1 MTATGPPG
9 APGRPRLA
17 GRTRSTS
24 VATRLTLLTSLVAV
38 VAVLVAAALSAGLLR
53 GAATAES
60 RRVLSRE
67 ANLVAS
73 ALRQDDTVKPWL
85 TRALRVQQVSVVEI
99 DANGVAQGADPD
111 AATVATAVLP
121 ALRLGRKVSTTRS
134 VDGLTWLVEGRTTR
148 IGWVVLIQP
157 ADATRPFRRAVL
169 VRTSLA
175 LLLGLAVAIL
185 AGSLLARRSSRSLR
199 EAAAAAHRLAG
210 GQRDVRL
217 PVEGPTEIAE
227 LAGAL
232 NTLASALDVSEG
244 RQRDFLLGISHELR
258 TPLTAISGFAE
269 SLKDGVVAGTG
280 TVAVGETIHAE
291 AQRLDRLVGDLLDLA
306 RLDAVDFRL
315 DLTDVDLVALVTESA
330 RVWGPR
336 CAAVGVDFDTELPV
350 GAINVQ
356 TDPVRVRQL
365 LDGLAENAL
374 RVTPAERPIVFALR
388 SSDAD
393 AVLEVRDGGP
403 GLAPED
409 YAVAFEQ
416 MVLYNRYRGV
426 RRVGT
431 GLGLALVGR
440 LTARL
445 GGQAVAGP
453 APEGGAR
460 FQVRLP
466 L

>member
-1 MTATGPPG
+1 VK
-9 APGRPRLA
+9 
-17 GRTRSTS
+17 RST
-24 VATRLTLLTSLVAV
+24 VATRLTILTSVVAT

-53 GAATAES
+53 GATNTES
-60 RRVLSRE
+60 RRVLGRE

-85 TRALRVQQVSVVEI
+85 NRTLKVQQVSVVVI
-99 DANGVAQGADPD
+99 DTGGNLQSTDPD
-111 AATVATAVLP
+111 ATAVAATVLP
-121 ALRLGRKVSTTRS
+121 ALRAGRRVSATRTVS
-134 VDGLTWLVEGRTTR
+134 GLTWLVEGRTTGA
-148 IGWVVLIQP
+148 GWVVLVQP
-157 ADATRPFRRAVL
+157 SDATRAFRRAVL
-169 VRTSLA
+169 VRTSVA
-175 LLLGLAVAIL
+175 LLVGLAVAIL
-185 AGSLLARRSSRSLR
+185 AGLLLARRSSRSLR

-217 PVEGPTEIAE
+217 PVEGPAEIAE
-227 LAGAL
+227 VAGAL

-269 SLKDGVVAGTG
+269 SLKDGVVTG
-280 TVAVGETIHAE
+280 TDTFAVGETIHAE

-315 DLTDVDLVALVTESA
+315 EETDVDLVLLVTESA

-336 CAAVGVDFDTELPV
+336 CAAVGVDFSTELPA
-350 GAINVQ
+350 GAVNLR
-356 TDPVRVRQL
+356 TDPVRVRQV

-374 RVTPAERPIVFALR
+374 RVTPARRPIVFALR
-388 SSDAD
+388 TEGPA

-403 GLAPED
+403 GLTPED
-409 YAVAFEQ
+409 YPVAFDQ

-445 GGQAVAGP
+445 GGQAIAGP
-453 APEGGAR
+453 APEGGAT

-466 L
+466 R

>member
-1 MTATGPPG
+1 MK
-9 APGRPRLA
+9 
-17 GRTRSTS
+17 RST
-24 VATRLTLLTSLVAV
+24 VATRLTILTSVVAT

-53 GAATAES
+53 GATNAES
-60 RRVLSRE
+60 RRVLDRE

-73 ALRQDDTVKPWL
+73 ALRQDNTVKPWL
-85 TRALRVQQVSVVEI
+85 NRALRVQQVSVVEI
-99 DANGVAQGADPD
+99 DAGGNLQSTDPD
-111 AATVATAVLP
+111 ATAVAAAVLP
-121 ALRLGRKVSTTRS
+121 ALRAGHKVSTTRTAS
-134 VDGLTWLVEGRTTR
+134 GLTWLVEGRTTGA
-148 IGWVVLIQP
+148 GWVVLVQP
-157 ADATRPFRRAVL
+157 SDATRAFRRAVL
-169 VRTSLA
+169 VRTSVA
-175 LLLGLAVAIL
+175 LLVGLAVAIL
-185 AGSLLARRSSRSLR
+185 AGLLLARRSSRSLR
-199 EAAAAAHRLAG
+199 QAAAAAHRLAG

-217 PVEGPTEIAE
+217 PVEGPAEIAE
-227 LAGAL
+227 VAGAL
-232 NTLASALDVSEG
+232 NTLAAALDVSEG

-269 SLKDGVVAGTG
+269 SLKDGVVTDPSGIAS
-280 TVAVGETIHAE
+280 VGGTIHAE

-315 DLTDVDLVALVTESA
+315 DLTDVDLVLLVTESA

-336 CAAVGVDFDTELPV
+336 CAAVGVEFSTEVPG
-350 GAINVQ
+350 GAVTIR
-356 TDPVRVRQL
+356 TDPVRVRQV

-374 RVTPAERPIVFALR
+374 RVTPAGRPIVFVLR
-388 SSDAD
+388 TEGPA

-409 YAVAFEQ
+409 YPVAFEQ

-440 LTARL
+440 LTTRL

-453 APEGGAR
+453 APEGGAT

-466 L
+466 A